1 MEHTNTPVKKKKF
14 KPIYVFFPLVL
25 IVGGWF
31 GYKKIQHALHY
42 EETDNA
48 QVQSNAMPVLSRVA
62 GYIDSLNLRDYQEVK
77 PGETL
82 VVLDDREYR
91 IAVAQAEANL
101 LTAEADLANA
111 RASVANMTA
120 AERVA
125 SANTAV
131 LKTRD
136 DKAQT
141 DLARDEALFNEGAI
155 TRKQLEDSRSN
166 AQAAHQQAIA
176 GGQQISQAS
185 AQGGTIQAQIA
196 KAEAVIATRKAELE
210 NARLRLSYAR
220 IVAPASGR
228 IGKLNLAPGQYV
240 QPGQPLFTIVNNETF
255 WIVANYKETQLKN
268 LSIGQPVEVSIDG
281 YPKLKIHGRITSFSE
296 ATGAQTSLLPPDNAS
311 GNFVKVTQRVPV
323 KIEFDNTPELK
334 KILKA
339 GLSVTVE
346 ARVD

>member
-1 MEHTNTPVKKKKF
+1 MEHTTSPQKKKKF

-42 EETDNA
+42 EVTDNA

-131 LKTRD
+131 LKTREE
-136 DKAQT
+136 KAQT
-141 DLARDEALFNEGAI
+141 DLARDEALFKEGAI

-166 AQAAHQQAIA
+166 AQAAHQQSIA

-220 IVAPASGR
+220 IVAPTSGR
-228 IGKLNLAPGQYV
+228 IGKLNLAAGQYV

-281 YPKLKIHGRITSFSE
+281 YPKLKIQGRITSFSE

-323 KIEFDNTPELK
+323 KIEFDITPELR

>member
-1 MEHTNTPVKKKKF
+1 MEHTTTTVKKKKF
-14 KPIYVFFPLVL
+14 KPIYVFFPLIL

-31 GYKKIQHALHY
+31 GYKKIQHSLHY
-42 EETDNA
+42 ESTDNA

-62 GYIDSLNLRDYQEVK
+62 GYIDSLNLQDYQEVK
-77 PGETL
+77 PGEVL

-131 LKTRD
+131 LRTRD
-136 DKAQT
+136 EKAQT
-141 DLARDEALFNEGAI
+141 DLARDEALFKEGAI

-166 AQAAHQQAIA
+166 AQAAHQQVIA

-196 KAEAVIATRKAELE
+196 KAEAIIATRRAELE

-220 IVAPASGR
+220 IVAPAAGR
-228 IGKLNLAPGQYV
+228 IGKLNLARGQYV

-281 YPKLKIHGRITSFSE
+281 YPKLKIQGRITSFSE

-311 GNFVKVTQRVPV
+311 GNFVKSDPAHTGEDRV
-323 KIEFDNTPELK
+323 
-334 KILKA
+334 
-339 GLSVTVE
+339 
-346 ARVD
+346 